1 MAAHVGGPGSEPMN
15 TKRIDKVIENMH
27 AHGLNQLIVTSP
39 ANVFY
44 LTGVWCEPFERMLAL
59 HLTDRGDMK
68 LYANRMFALQGLTDV
83 PMVEYEDTDDS
94 IAVLAPDVLPGKVG
108 IDKTWHSHF
117 TIRLMQARPDIVPEV
132 GSAPID
138 DARMIKDEEELELM
152 RVSSRLNVK
161 DCSRL
166 AASLH
171 EGATEKEMQALYNEI
186 ALELGAEGPSFTPLV
201 CFGANGAE
209 PHHDSD
215 GTRLRPGDTVIM
227 DVGLLWKRYCS
238 DMTRTVQ
245 FGPVSDEQKRVHD
258 IVTRANR
265 AGIAACRPGV
275 RLKEIDRAARR
286 VIEDEGYGPYFTHR
300 TGHGIGLNE
309 HEFPDVSSVSEVVAR
324 PGMIFSVEPGVYL
337 PGRFGVRVEDLVAIT
352 EDGCEVLTRYD
363 W

>member
-1 MAAHVGGPGSEPMN
+1 MN

-138 DARMIKDEEELELM
+138 DARMIKDEE
-152 RVSSRLNVK
+152 
-161 DCSRL
+161 
-166 AASLH
+166 
-171 EGATEKEMQALYNEI
+171 
-186 ALELGAEGPSFTPLV
+186 
-201 CFGANGAE
+201 
-209 PHHDSD
+209 
-215 GTRLRPGDTVIM
+215 
-227 DVGLLWKRYCS
+227 
-238 DMTRTVQ
+238 
-245 FGPVSDEQKRVHD
+245 
-258 IVTRANR
+258 
-265 AGIAACRPGV
+265 
-275 RLKEIDRAARR
+275 
-286 VIEDEGYGPYFTHR
+286 
-300 TGHGIGLNE
+300 
-309 HEFPDVSSVSEVVAR
+309 
-324 PGMIFSVEPGVYL
+324 
-337 PGRFGVRVEDLVAIT
+337 
-352 EDGCEVLTRYD
+352 
-363 W
+363 